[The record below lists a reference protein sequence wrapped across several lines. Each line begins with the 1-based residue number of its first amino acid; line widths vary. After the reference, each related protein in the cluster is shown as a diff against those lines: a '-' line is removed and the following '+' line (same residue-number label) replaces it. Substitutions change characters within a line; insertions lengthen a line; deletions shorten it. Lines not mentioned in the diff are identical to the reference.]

1 MKNIHNPLIDF
12 RYWVLISLASIFG
25 TNTGDLAV
33 RLCKLSGIFPPEG
46 LLGLKHAGPLP
57 ILIVLFVVLWLLEK
71 RDENKTELYF
81 WSAILIIRTA
91 ATNIADM
98 LAGDMHLDILL
109 CTLVLTLCLIGLSL
123 WWQTKRSQPIDPL
136 FVPETD
142 ALYWCMMMTAGVLGT
157 CLGDYLGDEYG
168 LTLSASYLS
177 LAMVIVVFSGYKNFL
192 VVSPL
197 YWFGVALARIAG
209 TDVGDWLAKSAEKGG
224 SGLDL
229 PTATVISGFF
239 FIVFTLFWKAKDKQL

>member
-1 MKNIHNPLIDF
+1 
-12 RYWVLISLASIFG
+12 
-25 TNTGDLAV
+25 
-33 RLCKLSGIFPPEG
+33 
-46 LLGLKHAGPLP
+46 
-57 ILIVLFVVLWLLEK
+57 
-71 RDENKTELYF
+71 
-81 WSAILIIRTA
+81 
-91 ATNIADM
+91 
-98 LAGDMHLDILL
+98 
-109 CTLVLTLCLIGLSL
+109 
-123 WWQTKRSQPIDPL
+123 
-136 FVPETD
+136 
-142 ALYWCMMMTAGVLGT
+142 
-157 CLGDYLGDEYG
+157 
-168 LTLSASYLS
+168 LS